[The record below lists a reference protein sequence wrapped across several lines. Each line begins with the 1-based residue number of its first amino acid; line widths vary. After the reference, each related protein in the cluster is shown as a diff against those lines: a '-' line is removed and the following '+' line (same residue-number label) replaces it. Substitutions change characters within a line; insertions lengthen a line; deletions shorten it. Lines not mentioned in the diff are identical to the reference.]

1 MAAHL
6 SGSPT
11 PPGSA
16 TIYTFP
22 PRGRFALRDAGN
34 GLTAA
39 ANMQLPHGARFASAS
54 SGWYHDDAIR
64 ADEGRDH

>member
-11 PPGSA
+11 SSGSA

-22 PRGRFALRDAGN
+22 PRGRFALRDHGD

-39 ANMQLPHGARFASAS
+39 ANTQLPRGARFAPAS

-64 ADEGRDH
+64 ADEGRDN

>member
-6 SGSPT
+6 SGSST
-11 PPGSA
+11 PAGSA

-22 PRGRFALRDAGN
+22 PRGRYALRDHGA

-39 ANMQLPHGARFASAS
+39 ANMQLPHGARFAPSS

-64 ADEGRDH
+64 SDDGRDH